1 MLFNSF
7 PFLLLFLPIVT
18 VGYALARRYLGQR
31 VAQAFLLVSSFFFYG
46 CARPS
51 YVPLLAASIL
61 FNWAIAY
68 WIDTADARSPSG
80 EFRRKLL
87 LRVGLIGNITFLCS
101 FKYINFFL
109 QHLAILHLPRVAL
122 PNWAFPLG
130 ISFFTLTQVMYLVD
144 TYQGLNP
151 HNSLFDHATLVSLFP
166 YVESG
171 PLVRARA
178 IVPQFK
184 NYKMPVSRFE
194 LACRGLYLLSFG
206 LAKKVVLADSFSRIA
221 DIGFA
226 SPQSLSTLEAWICSL
241 AYTFQLYF
249 DFSGYS
255 DMAVGCAWML
265 GIDIPQNFNA
275 PYISK
280 SITEFWQR
288 WHISLSNFITN
299 YLYTPILRSMGKATI
314 TTSVIA
320 VLIAMAIAGLW
331 HGPAWTFVIFG
342 TLHGC
347 ALAANQVWKRR
358 KMKMPAW
365 LGWLVTFVFAD
376 LSFVFFRSPD
386 VPSAMH
392 MLYALLPNTHMLG
405 VAALKDVLPMT
416 PYLVLRPVI
425 IGVAL
430 AFFFKTSQ
438 QLAESF
444 RLTHFT
450 ALATAS
456 LLLLCMFFM
465 NSTVAKEFV
474 YFAF

>member
-7 PFLLLFLPIVT
+7 PFLFFFLPIVT
-18 VGYALARRYLGQR
+18 VGYALACQYLSPR
-31 VAQAFLLVSSFFFYG
+31 IAQAFLLVSSFFFYG
-46 CARPS
+46 YARAS

-61 FNWAIAY
+61 FNWAIAF
-68 WIDTADARSPSG
+68 WIDTAEKHSSAG
-80 EFRRKLL
+80 EMRRKLL
-87 LRVGLIGNITFLCS
+87 LRVGLVANIALLCS
-101 FKYINFFL
+101 FKYVNFFL
-109 QHLAILHLPRVAL
+109 RHLAFLNLPRFTL
-122 PNWAFPLG
+122 PNWEFPLG

-151 HNSLFDHATLVSLFP
+151 HSSLFDHATLVSLFP

-178 IVPQFK
+178 IVPQFTSARTPG
-184 NYKMPVSRFE
+184 NRIE

-206 LAKKVVLADSFSRIA
+206 LTKKVVLADSFARIA
-221 DIGFA
+221 DAGFGSA
-226 SPQSLSTLEAWICSL
+226 QNLSTLEAWICSL
-241 AYTFQLYF
+241 SYAFQLYF

-255 DMAVGCAWML
+255 DMAVGAALML

-275 PYISK
+275 PYTST

-299 YLYTPILRSMGKATI
+299 YLYTPILRSLGKATI

-331 HGPAWTFVIFG
+331 HGPAWTFIIFG

-347 ALAANQVWKRR
+347 ALAANQIWKRR
-358 KMKMPAW
+358 KLKMPDW
-365 LGWLVTFVFAD
+365 LGWLMTFVFAD
-376 LSFVFFRSPD
+376 LSFVFFRSANIP
-386 VPSAMH
+386 
-392 MLYALLPNTHMLG
+392 
-405 VAALKDVLPMT
+405 AALQMLTAMLPHANLLGIAAIRSVLPFT
-416 PYLVLRPVI
+416 PYLVLRPVT
-425 IGVAL
+425 IGVVL
-430 AFFFKTSQ
+430 AFFFATSQ
-438 QLAESF
+438 QLADRF
-444 RLTHFT
+444 RPTHVT
-450 ALATAS
+450 ALVTAT
-456 LLLLCMFFM
+456 LMLLCIFFM

>member
-7 PFLLLFLPIVT
+7 PFLFLFLPIAVI
-18 VGYALARRYLGQR
+18 GYALVRQYLGLR
-31 VAQAFLLVSSFFFYG
+31 VAQAFLLVSSLFFY
-46 CARPS
+46 AYVKPS
-51 YVPLLAASIL
+51 YVLILAASIL
-61 FNWAIAY
+61 FNWAIGL
-68 WIDTADARSPSG
+68 WIGTAKTNTPEEES
-80 EFRRKLL
+80 RRKICLWVGITANLALL
-87 LRVGLIGNITFLCS
+87 GS
-101 FKYINFFL
+101 FKYANFFL
-109 QHLAILHLPRVAL
+109 LHIASITHGFAL
-122 PNWAFPLG
+122 PNWDFPLG

-151 HNSLFDHATLVSLFP
+151 PNSLFDHATFVSLFS

-171 PLVRARA
+171 PLVRSRA

-184 NYKMPVSRFE
+184 RYSMSLGRLE
-194 LACRGLYLLSFG
+194 LACRGLYLFAFG
-206 LAKKVVLADSFSRIA
+206 LVKKVILADSFAQIA
-221 DIGFA
+221 NAGFG
-226 SPQSLSTLEAWICSL
+226 STQSFSTIEAWIFSL
-241 AYTFQLYF
+241 SYTFQIYF

-280 SITEFWQR
+280 SISEFWKR
-288 WHISLSNFITN
+288 WHISLSNFITD

-347 ALAANQVWKRR
+347 ALAINQVWRRR
-358 KMKMPAW
+358 KMKVPPW
-365 LGWLVTFVFAD
+365 LGWLLTFVFVD
-376 LSFVFFRSPD
+376 VSFVFFRSPN
-386 VPSAMH
+386 VPLALH
-392 MLYALLPNTHMLG
+392 MLNSMMPHADLFST
-405 VAALKDVLPMT
+405 AALAGVIPMNVH
-416 PYLVLRPVI
+416 LLLKPVAV
-425 IGVAL
+425 GVVI

-438 QLAESF
+438 QLAEKF
-444 RLTHFT
+444 RPSHVT
-450 ALATAS
+450 ALATAA
-456 LLLLCMFFM
+456 LLLVCMLFM